1 MCDEFTELDADA
13 ALARR
18 GLTRR
23 AFAARGCYGL
33 AGAAALIGCTGASEP
48 PLPPLG
54 EKAVRITT
62 PDGVAD
68 GFLVHPAKGRHP
80 GILMWPDIAGLREA
94 YKAMA
99 RRLAAS
105 GYTVLA
111 VNQYYRNAPAP
122 VLESFAGWLA
132 PAGQAKVKPM
142 IAALNPERT
151 TRDAAAF
158 LAFLDTL
165 PQVDTRRRLG
175 VCGYC
180 MGGPFAVR
188 SAVAAP
194 DRVGAVAT
202 LHGTSL
208 VGPASDSPHRLLGQ
222 THAAF
227 LFAIARNDDVRAPG
241 DKDALR
247 AAAAA
252 AGRPAEIEVYAADHG
267 WCALD
272 APSYDRAEAERAG
285 GRMEA
290 LFARL

>member
-1 MCDEFTELDADA
+1 MCDEFTQQDDDA
-13 ALARR
+13 ALTPQ
-18 GLTRR
+18 GLSRR
-23 AFAARGCYGL
+23 AFAALG
-33 AGAAALIGCTGASEP
+33 GAAALIGLTGAGD
-48 PLPPLG
+48 PPLG
-54 EKAVRITT
+54 ERAVRIAT

-68 GFLVHPAKGRHP
+68 GFLVHPASGKHP
-80 GILMWPDIAGLREA
+80 GILMWPDIGGLREA

-105 GYTVLA
+105 GYVVLV

-122 VLESFAGWLA
+122 VLASFAAWRT
-132 PAGQAKVKPM
+132 PEGQAKLQPM
-142 IAALNPERT
+142 IAALNPART

-158 LAFLDTL
+158 LAYLDTL
-165 PQVDTRRRLG
+165 PQVDKQRKLG

-188 SAVAAP
+188 SAVASS
-194 DRVGAVAT
+194 DRVGAVAS
-202 LHGTSL
+202 LHGASL
-208 VGPASDSPHRLLGQ
+208 VGPEADSPHRLLGK
-222 THAAF
+222 THAAY
-227 LFAIARNDDVRAPG
+227 LFAIARNDDARSPG

-267 WCALD
+267 CCALD
-272 APSYDRAEAERAG
+272 APSYDHAEAERAG
-285 GRMEA
+285 GRMKA